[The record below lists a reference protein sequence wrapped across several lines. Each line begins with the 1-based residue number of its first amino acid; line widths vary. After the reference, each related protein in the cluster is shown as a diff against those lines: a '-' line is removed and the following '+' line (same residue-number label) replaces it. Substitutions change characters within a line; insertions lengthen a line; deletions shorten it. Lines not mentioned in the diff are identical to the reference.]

1 MSKCGHLYYGVRA
14 SQIKKES
21 IQNTKSCM
29 SNVIDGKKFAK
40 MLLGGASSLA
50 QHTQE
55 VNDLNVFPV
64 PDGDTG
70 TNMMKTLEGGI
81 SEITSEKEHKSIADV
96 SKSFSHGVL
105 LGARGNS
112 GVILSQIFSGI
123 NEELS
128 NHDKVDAKTLARA
141 FQSGIKKSYGAV
153 QNPTEGTILTVF
165 REATEYAA
173 SNLDDKS
180 TVEDF
185 LAMHIY
191 QAQISLNK
199 TKEILPVLAEAD
211 VVDSGAAGY
220 LYVIMGMYQVLT
232 GQMKAEYKATE
243 EQKANIDINQ
253 FTRDSV
259 LEFGYCTEFLLRLTT
274 NKVDPDKFDINL
286 ILNMLE
292 ELKGESIVAYMEGDI
307 VKVHVHTF
315 TPGLILARAQ
325 EFGEFLTL
333 KIENMSLG
341 HSETPIKKEKK
352 KAKKFSVLTVATG
365 EGLCALFKEL
375 GADAIVAGGQS
386 ANPSTEEFI
395 KAFDDCDSEHIIVLP
410 NNKNV
415 FLAAKQAA
423 DIYEK
428 AVVHIV
434 PTKNLMQGYGGLSV
448 ITPGIT
454 DIDML
459 VSNIE
464 KAANTVIDA
473 EITRAVRDVTINGKS
488 IKTGDYIAI
497 SSGEIVAVNESA
509 EAASLGMLET
519 VDMDEYE
526 IITLFVG
533 KNVSEEQRAE
543 LVEQIEDKY
552 PDCAVDVYEGG
563 QDVYDYLIAI
573 E

>member
-1 MSKCGHLYYGVRA
+1 MYN
-14 SQIKKES
+14 E
-21 IQNTKSCM
+21 
-29 SNVIDGKKFAK
+29 IDGKKFAE
-40 MLLGGASSLA
+40 MLLGGASALS

-81 SEITSEKEHKSIADV
+81 SEISSGDKDVSVADV

-112 GVILSQIFSGI
+112 GVILSQIFAGI

-128 NHDKVDAKTLARA
+128 RHEVIDAHALAKA
-141 FQSGIKKSYGAV
+141 FKNGIKKSYSAV

-165 REATEYAA
+165 REATEYAIGK
-173 SNLDDKS
+173 LDENS
-180 TVEDF
+180 TVADF
-185 LAMHIY
+185 LANHIY

-232 GQMKAEYKATE
+232 GQEVAEYKPSVAA
-243 EQKANIDINQ
+243 QNIDIST

-274 NKVDPDKFDINL
+274 NKVDPDNFDINL
-286 ILNMLE
+286 ILDMLE
-292 ELKGESIVAYMEGDI
+292 ELKGESIVAYKEGDV

-341 HSETPIKKEKK
+341 HSETPSKKENSKAKK
-352 KAKKFSVLTVATG
+352 PKKKFSVLTVATG
-365 EGLCALFKEL
+365 EGMCALFCEL
-375 GADAIVAGGQS
+375 GADEIVAGGQS

-395 KAFDDCDSEHIIVLP
+395 RAFENCNSEHIIVLP

-415 FLAAKQAA
+415 FLAAKQASELY
-423 DIYEK
+423 DK
-428 AVVHIV
+428 ATVHII
-434 PTKNLMQGYGGLSV
+434 PTKNLMQGYGALSV

-454 DIDML
+454 DIDVL
-459 VSNIE
+459 LSNIE
-464 KAANTVIDA
+464 EAAKGVVGA
-473 EITRAVRDVTINGKS
+473 EITQAVRDVTLNGMEVK
-488 IKTGDYIAI
+488 KGDYIAI
-497 SSGEIVAVNESA
+497 SEGEIVATDKSA
-509 EAASLGMLET
+509 EAVAISMLKG

-526 IITLFVG
+526 IVTLFVG
-533 KNVSEEQRAE
+533 KGVNSERRGE
-543 LVEQIEDKY
+543 LTEQIEELF
-552 PDCAVDVYEGG
+552 PDLVLEVYEGG